1 MIDSYTQTH
10 THMSTTQTH
19 IHSYA
24 HQHKHIFT
32 CVLAH
37 VFTQQIHVRSQIQE
51 EIASKRKDFQNTN
64 TDNKQALN
72 LSEIGRVRP
81 FLQLQNYERKHILHM
96 FNCEI
101 GCRMRNAHKK
111 AHIPEIRL
119 LYDLCFTHIMDKILK
134 QL

>member
-1 MIDSYTQTH
+1 
-10 THMSTTQTH
+10 MSTTQTH

-81 FLQLQNYERKHILHM
+81 FLQLQNYERKDTYTCVY
-96 FNCEI
+96 CEI
-101 GCRMRNAHKK
+101 VCRMSNAH
-111 AHIPEIRL
+111 IQDIML
-119 LYDLCFTHIMDKILK
+119 LYDLCFTHIMHKILK